1 MSEFDLQTYLIN
13 MESRLTDRFDSIDD
27 KLEAIPELQT
37 RTALLEQTVGT
48 LTRGL
53 WALLAAFL
61 SSAVAYLVSV
71 FKHP

>member
-1 MSEFDLQTYLIN
+1 MADFDLQTYLVN
-13 MESRLTDRFDSIDD
+13 MEGRLTERFDAVDV
-27 KLEAIPELQT
+27 KLEAIPDLKT

-61 SSAVAYLVSV
+61 SSALAYLVSV

>member
-1 MSEFDLQTYLIN
+1 MADFDLQTYLIN
-13 MESRLTDRFDSIDD
+13 MEGRLTDRFDAID
-27 KLEAIPELQT
+27 KRLEDIPELQT

-61 SSAVAYLVSV
+61 SSAVAYLISA
-71 FKHP
+71 FRHS